1 MTKTKKYSLVTLAIS
16 AALFLTGFLCTG
28 FTTASAASADEGCNH
43 AYEQT
48 EIAATCTE
56 QGYTLYT
63 CAECGEEKKDN
74 YVDAKGHNYTESV
87 VAATCTTAGYT
98 LQTCADCGHTY
109 TEPRAVLLFIC

>member
-1 MTKTKKYSLVTLAIS
+1 MGNSPNCWNFKIKQTNKFMEDIMTKTIKTTIVTLAAS
-16 AALFLTGFLCTG
+16 VALFLTGFLCTG

-63 CAECGEEKKDN
+63 CTECGEEKKDN
-74 YVDAKGHNYTESV
+74 
-87 VAATCTTAGYT
+87 
-98 LQTCADCGHTY
+98 
-109 TEPRAVLLFIC
+109 